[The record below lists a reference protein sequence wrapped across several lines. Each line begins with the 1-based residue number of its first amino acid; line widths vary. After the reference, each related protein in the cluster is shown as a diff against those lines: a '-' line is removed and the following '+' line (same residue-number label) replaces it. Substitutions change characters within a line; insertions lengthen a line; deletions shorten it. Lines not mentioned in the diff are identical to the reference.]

1 LEDPNL
7 NHDPDQ
13 FLDCSGL
20 ICPLPIVKTQRA
32 IKKMEIGQVLEM
44 ISTDPGAVPDM
55 KAWENQTRHVLMLS
69 EERDDGKFRF
79 LVKKTH

>member
-1 LEDPNL
+1 MDIN
-7 NHDPDQ
+7 PDQ

-20 ICPLPIVKTQRA
+20 ICPMPIVKTQRA
-32 IKKMEIGQVLEM
+32 IKKLELGQVLEM

-55 KAWENQTRHVLMLS
+55 QAWENQTRHEILLS
-69 EERDDGKFRF
+69 EETDDGKFRF

>member
-1 LEDPNL
+1 MNVT
-7 NHDPDQ
+7 PDQ
-13 FLDCSGL
+13 HLDCSGL

-32 IKKMEIGQVLEM
+32 IKKMEVGQILEM

-55 KAWENQTRHVLMLS
+55 KAWENQTRHILLCS

>member
-1 LEDPNL
+1 MDIK
-7 NHDPDQ
+7 PDQ

-20 ICPLPIVKTQRA
+20 ICPMPIVKTQRA
-32 IKKMEIGQVLEM
+32 IKKLELGQVLEM

-55 KAWENQTRHVLMLS
+55 QAWENQTRHEILLS
-69 EERDDGKFRF
+69 EETEDGKFRF